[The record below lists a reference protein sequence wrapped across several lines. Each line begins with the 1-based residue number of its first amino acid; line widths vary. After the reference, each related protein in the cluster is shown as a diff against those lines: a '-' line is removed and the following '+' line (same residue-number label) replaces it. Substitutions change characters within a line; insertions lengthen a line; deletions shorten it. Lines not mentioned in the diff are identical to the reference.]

1 MSSPPWSLH
10 LLSEVLAAFTVES
23 PTALRDVVSRVGEAV
38 DAEVMAILRGDE
50 FLLCSGLT
58 RQEKPALLAIAATTS
73 AAATTAAELR
83 LDGGLL
89 HLFWAPLH
97 GDERL
102 VVGRFRE
109 AFSLEERALLRGMG
123 RCIQLSTQV
132 LAAVQD
138 KQEALRAEQIAKEQ
152 AIREATC
159 DHLTGLPNR
168 RLLLDHLAARLSQ
181 PVMADRHTAVLFIDL
196 DRFKQI
202 NDLHGHPAGDEVL
215 RQVGR
220 RLSALVRDSDLV
232 GRISGDEFVVV
243 AEVRTQAD
251 AIALAGRILE
261 QLQLPLQVQGR
272 ELPSSGSIGI
282 AIADPGDDPETLLA
296 NADLAMYSV
305 KQQGSGRFACFDSSL
320 REQLQERA
328 RIEEELRTALPAG
341 EIQAWFQPIISAVHG
356 TVVGFEALAR
366 WQHQQRGLLAPAIF
380 ITIAE
385 DAGLLRDLDAAVLRD
400 ACQQIGSWSA
410 LSAGLIPRLSVN
422 ISATSLADP
431 LLSLRVRE
439 VLARSGFP
447 GDQLF
452 LEITETTLV
461 EDVASAFTN
470 IAELKS
476 LGIRLAVDDFGTG
489 YSSLRYLRRFPV
501 GILKIDRSFVDGL
514 GHDPEDEV
522 IVETVIRMAR
532 SLGIEVVAEGVET
545 LKQEE
550 ILRRLGCHYLQ
561 GYRYGRPADAAI
573 STALYSASL
582 AGLLGVGLQPT
593 T

>member
-1 MSSPPWSLH
+1 MSSAPWSLH
-10 LLSEVLAAFTVES
+10 LLSEVLAAFTLES

-38 DAEVMAILRGDE
+38 DAEVMAILQDGHYQ
-50 FLLCSGLT
+50 LCTGLT
-58 RQEKPALLAIAATTS
+58 RQEKPALLAIASS
-73 AAATTAAELR
+73 APTELP
-83 LDGGLL
+83 LDSGLL
-89 HLFWAPLH
+89 HLFWAPLNSN
-97 GDERL
+97 ELL

-109 AFSLEERALLRGMG
+109 AFNLEERALLRGMG
-123 RCIQLSTQV
+123 RCIQLSTKV
-132 LAAVQD
+132 LAAV
-138 KQEALRAEQIAKEQ
+138 KAEQEALLAEQVAKEQ

-168 RLLLDHLAARLSQ
+168 RLLLAHLASRLAL
-181 PVMADRHTAVLFIDL
+181 PALTDRQTAVLFIDL

-202 NDLHGHPAGDEVL
+202 NDLHGHTAGDEVL
-215 RQVGR
+215 RQVGQ
-220 RLSALVRDSDLV
+220 RLSGLVRDRDLV

-243 AEVRTQAD
+243 AEVREQSD
-251 AIALAGRILE
+251 ALALASRVLE
-261 QLQLPLQVQGR
+261 QLQRPLLVQGR

-282 AIADPGDDPETLLA
+282 ALAEAGDDPERLLA

-305 KQQGSGRFACFDSSL
+305 KQKGVGRFACFDASL

-328 RIEEELRTALPAG
+328 QIEEELRAGLAAG
-341 EIQAWFQPIISAVHG
+341 EIRAWFQPILSAVHG

-366 WQHQQRGLLAPAIF
+366 WQHPHRGLLAPAVF
-380 ITIAE
+380 IPIAE
-385 DAGLLRDLDAAVLRD
+385 EAGLLRELDAAVLND
-400 ACQQIGSWSA
+400 ACLQIGGWNR
-410 LSAGLIPRLSVN
+410 GLDGLLPRLSVN

-431 LLSLRVRE
+431 LLSRRVRE
-439 VLARSGFP
+439 VLSSSGFP

-470 IAELKS
+470 IADIKT

-514 GHDPEDEV
+514 GHDLEDEV

-545 LKQEE
+545 PDQVE

-561 GYRYGRPADAAI
+561 GFLYGRPADAA
-573 STALYSASL
+573 SSAELYATSL
-582 AGLLGVGLQPT
+582 AGMLGMPLQSS
-593 T
+593 

>member
-1 MSSPPWSLH
+1 MSSAPWSLH
-10 LLSEVLAAFTVES
+10 LLSEVLSAFTVES
-23 PTALRDVVSRVGEAV
+23 PTALRDVVTRVGEAV
-38 DAEVMAILRGDE
+38 DAEVMAIIQDGDFE
-50 FLLCSGLT
+50 LCSGLSW
-58 RQEKPALLAIAATTS
+58 QEKPALLAIA
-73 AAATTAAELR
+73 TTAATELT
-83 LDGGLL
+83 LDSGLL
-89 HLFWAPLH
+89 HLYWAPLNAR
-97 GDERL
+97 ELL

-109 AFSLEERALLRGMG
+109 GFDLEERALLRGMG
-123 RCIQLSTQV
+123 RCIQLSTKV
-132 LAAVQD
+132 LAAV
-138 KQEALRAEQIAKEQ
+138 KAEQEALRAEQVAKER

-168 RLLLDHLAARLSQ
+168 RLILAHLAERLVAPAVSG
-181 PVMADRHTAVLFIDL
+181 RHTALLFIDL

-215 RQVGR
+215 RQVGQ
-220 RLSALVRDSDLV
+220 RLTALVREGDLV

-243 AEVRTQAD
+243 AEVREQAD
-251 AIALAGRILE
+251 ALALAGRILE
-261 QLQLPLQVQGR
+261 QLHLPLQVQGR
-272 ELPSSGSIGI
+272 GLPSSGSIGI
-282 AIADPGDDPETLLA
+282 ALAEAGDDPETLLA

-305 KQQGSGRFACFDSSL
+305 KQQGLGGFACFDTSL
-320 REQLQERA
+320 RERLQERA
-328 RIEEELRTALPAG
+328 TIEEELRAG
-341 EIQAWFQPIISAVHG
+341 LAAGQIKAWFQPIISAVHG

-366 WQHQQRGLLAPAIF
+366 WQHPQRGVLLPALF

-385 DAGLLRDLDAAVLRD
+385 EAGLLRELDAAVLKD
-400 ACQQIGSWSA
+400 ACLQLCRWSGA
-410 LSAGLIPRLSVN
+410 RDGLLPRLSVN

-431 LLSLRVRE
+431 LLSMRIRD
-439 VLARSGFP
+439 VLASSGFP

-470 IAELKS
+470 IAEIKS

-514 GHDPEDEV
+514 GHDLEDEV

-561 GYRYGRPADAAI
+561 GFFYGRPADAAI
-573 STALYSASL
+573 SSELYASSV
-582 AGLLGVGLQPT
+582 AGMLGVSLQAT
-593 T
+593 

>member
-1 MSSPPWSLH
+1 MSSAPWSLH

-38 DAEVMAILRGDE
+38 DAEVMAILTADD
-50 FLLCSGLT
+50 FVLCSGLT
-58 RQEKPALLAIAATTS
+58 RQEKPALLAMAAS
-73 AAATTAAELR
+73 GAPELQ
-83 LDGGLL
+83 LDSGQL
-89 HLFWAPLH
+89 HLFWAPLN
-97 GDERL
+97 DRERL
-102 VVGRFRE
+102 VVGRYRE

-132 LAAVQD
+132 LAAV
-138 KQEALRAEQIAKEQ
+138 KAEQEALKAEQIAKEQ

-168 RLLLDHLAARLSQ
+168 RLLLAHLATRLNE
-181 PVMADRHTAVLFIDL
+181 PLAADRHTAVLFIDL

-202 NDLHGHPAGDEVL
+202 NDLYGHPAGDEVL
-215 RQVGR
+215 RQVGQ
-220 RLSALVRDSDLV
+220 RLSSLVRGSDLV

-243 AEVRTQAD
+243 AEVREQA
-251 AIALAGRILE
+251 AALTLARRILE
-261 QLQLPLQVQGR
+261 QLQRPLEVQGR
-272 ELPSSGSIGI
+272 ALPSSGSIGI
-282 AIADPGDDPETLLA
+282 AIAEAGDDPETLMA

-305 KQQGSGRFACFDSSL
+305 KQQGSGRFACFDASL

-328 RIEEELRTALPAG
+328 RIEEELRSGLAAS
-341 EIQAWFQPIISAVHG
+341 EIRAWFQPILSAVHG
-356 TVVGFEALAR
+356 TVIGFEALAR
-366 WQHQQRGLLAPAIF
+366 WQHPQRGLLAPAEF

-385 DAGLLRDLDAAVLRD
+385 ESGLLRELDAAVLQD
-400 ACQQIGSWSA
+400 ACQQIGGWGETFD
-410 LSAGLIPRLSVN
+410 GLLPRLSVN

-439 VLARSGFP
+439 ALASAAFP

-470 IAELKS
+470 IAELKT
-476 LGIRLAVDDFGTG
+476 LGIRLAIDDFGTG

-514 GHDPEDEV
+514 GHDQEDEV

-532 SLGIEVVAEGVET
+532 SLGVEVVAEGVET

-561 GYRYGRPADAAI
+561 GFLYGRPADAPSSAQ
-573 STALYSASL
+573 LYATSL
-582 AGLLGVGLQPT
+582 AGMLGVGLPAS
-593 T
+593 